1 MAWQN
6 LFDAGPCNVYLA
18 CADSTHLLLGAMSK
32 GSSQT
37 HHDST
42 AGRDYT
48 VSVDAS
54 GVVSVSSSA
63 GGFVGSEV
71 IGISLVPS
79 SSIVGQGI
87 RLRNVS
93 YDATANVSFGY
104 TDWAA
109 GGTYQSF
116 TIGPPVSPDP
126 MVLAAATS
134 GTMTNGM
141 GMRAS
146 NA

>member
-6 LFDAGPCNVYLA
+6 LFDAGPCDVYLA
-18 CADSTHLLLGAMSK
+18 CADSTHLLLGSMAK

-54 GVVSVSSSA
+54 GVVSVTSSS

-79 SSIVGQGI
+79 SSIVGLAI
-87 RLRNVS
+87 RLSAIS
-93 YDATANVSFGY
+93 YDASAHVSYGY

-109 GGTYQSF
+109 GGTYQAF
-116 TIGPPVSPDP
+116 TVGPPVSPDP
-126 MVLAAATS
+126 MNLVNATT
-134 GTMTNGM
+134 GTMANGM